1 MSATQ
6 PGELL
11 GGKYRLERRI
21 GEGAMGEVWMGLH
34 VALDMPVAIKLLRS
48 GCELPVEDGMSRGT
62 CSSLHLLREAQAT
75 AKLIHPAIVRV
86 LDFGANGREPFIVF
100 ERLDGEDLRSR
111 VERDGLME
119 AEQAVALL
127 LPVVDALDTAHVRGI
142 VHRDVK
148 PENIFLAREESG
160 RVQPKVL
167 DFGIASLRWH
177 RRKTEFAAGT
187 PCYMAPEQWAGCDDA
202 DHRVDVHAIGVTLL
216 EIITGVRDWMSDP
229 NTVAKIDSDLLDP
242 ALGGI
247 LERALA
253 RDPAL
258 RWRTMRA
265 FGEALAGW
273 VVAKGI
279 KEDISGVSLATHWLF
294 AAAPEDVSEDPR
306 GEDESAAQR
315 ETWIDVDVELEV
327 GPEGDASEAGAL
339 STTLAGSAVS
349 IPRRR
354 RGPTAALLLV
364 ATAAVATAAFADF
377 APERVDDLATR
388 AARLASA
395 VPAQRAAMSA
405 LEARFDGAAPVF
417 EAMLS
422 SAPTAVKAAA
432 TEPAPSID
440 ALPVASSEAGSRPA
454 RRAWRPFRRP
464 AAEAAGEESARSWG
478 PTEESVAPREPQADV
493 YEMPRFDPQ
502 TP

>member
-1 MSATQ
+1 
-6 PGELL
+6 
-11 GGKYRLERRI
+11 
-21 GEGAMGEVWMGLH
+21 MGEVWMGLH
-34 VALDMPVAIKLLRS
+34 VALDMPVAIKVLRS

-111 VERDGLME
+111 IERDGLME
-119 AEQAVALL
+119 AEHAVALL
-127 LPVVDALDTAHVRGI
+127 LPVVDALGTAHVRGI

-177 RRKTEFAAGT
+177 HRKTEFAAGT

-202 DHRVDVHAIGVTLL
+202 DHRVDVYAIGVTLL
-216 EIITGVRDWMSDP
+216 EIITGVRDWISDP
-229 NTVAKIDSDLLDP
+229 KTVSKIDSDLLDP
-242 ALGGI
+242 ALAGI

-273 VVAKGI
+273 AVARGV
-279 KEDISGVSLATHWLF
+279 KEDVSGVSLAKHWLF
-294 AAAPEDVSEDPR
+294 AATAEDGSGPSR
-306 GEDESAAQR
+306 SDEESSAQR
-315 ETWIDVDVELEV
+315 ETWIDVDVELDV
-327 GPEGDASEAGAL
+327 SQSDVSEAGAL
-339 STTLAGSAVS
+339 STTVAGQRLSM
-349 IPRRR
+349 PRRR
-354 RGPTAALLLV
+354 RGRTAVLLFA
-364 ATAAVATAAFADF
+364 ATAAVTATLVGLSPPPLDDF
-377 APERVDDLATR
+377 ARRAVRV
-388 AARLASA
+388 ASS

-405 LEARFDGAAPVF
+405 LDAELDAAQPVF
-417 EAMLS
+417 ETMLS
-422 SAPTAVKAAA
+422 KASAASAQASD
-432 TEPAPSID
+432 EAPSVD
-440 ALPVASSEAGSRPA
+440 ALPPASIDEPPA
-454 RRAWRPFRRP
+454 PRRTWRPFRRP
-464 AAEAAGEESARSWG
+464 AVVSADPPRVWG
-478 PTEESVAPREPQADV
+478 PTDESLAPREAQGDV
-493 YEMPRFDPQ
+493 YETPRFDPEA
-502 TP
+502 P

>member
-34 VALDMPVAIKLLRS
+34 VALDMPVAIKLLRE
-48 GCELPVEDGMSRGT
+48 GCDLPVENGMSRGT

-86 LDFGANGREPFIVF
+86 LDFGANGRAPFIVF

-111 VERDGLME
+111 IERDGLME

-148 PENIFLAREESG
+148 PENIILAREESG

-177 RRKTEFAAGT
+177 RRKIEFAAGT
-187 PCYMAPEQWAGCDDA
+187 PCYMAPEQWAGSDNA
-202 DHRVDVHAIGVTLL
+202 DHRVDVYAIGVTLL

-229 NTVAKIDSDLLDP
+229 NTVSKIDPDLLDP

-247 LERALA
+247 LERALS

-273 VVAKGI
+273 AVARGI
-279 KEDISGVSLATHWLF
+279 KEDISGVTLSTHWLF
-294 AAAPEDVSEDPR
+294 AATADGGAKSGDA
-306 GEDESAAQR
+306 ESVMQR
-315 ETWIDVDVELEV
+315 ETWIDVEVDVEGVEPID
-327 GPEGDASEAGAL
+327 GSEPGAL
-339 STTLAGSAVS
+339 STTVAAPPMT

-354 RGPTAALLLV
+354 RGPTAALLFMAAAMV
-364 ATAAVATAAFADF
+364 AGAAFFEF
-377 APERVDDLATR
+377 APERVEDLGKR

-395 VPAQRAAMSA
+395 VPAHRAAMSA
-405 LEARFDGAAPVF
+405 LDARLDTAPPVF
-417 EAMLS
+417 EEMLS
-422 SAPTAVKAAA
+422 SVSSADDDADQEAPSIETLPSAAPTAAPPSRPAARA
-432 TEPAPSID
+432 WKPFR
-440 ALPVASSEAGSRPA
+440 LPVAASTGAP
-454 RRAWRPFRRP
+454 RA
-464 AAEAAGEESARSWG
+464 WG
-478 PTEESVAPREPQADV
+478 PTDESLAPREPQADV
-493 YEMPRFDPQ
+493 YETQRFDPQ
-502 TP
+502 AP